1 MADFGTDLSCY
12 PGLDPLGTLVSGT
25 TAVLQALARRLTT
38 PRGGLFYDPNYGTDV
53 RGFLNE
59 AMTNESIARWKTAI
73 DRECRQDPRVT
84 SIAVDMIPNVAA
96 HTLTIHITGTTADG
110 PFAAVFGVTSLTLDL
125 LKSV

>member
-12 PGLDPLGTLVSGT
+12 PGLDPLGTLVSGN

-73 DRECRQDPRVT
+73 ERECRQDPRVT
-84 SIAVDMIPNVAA
+84 SIVVDMNPNVPAN
-96 HTLTIHITGTTADG
+96 TLTIHITGTTADG